1 MIKLIKQL
9 VDYIVWA
16 YNQTHWFTDKEAWWI
31 YRLGAILE
39 TIGWILLI
47 SAIIY
52 RRFNL
57 PYDDAFVSV
66 AGRTHGIFF
75 VAYFGAV
82 IATARS
88 MGWGI
93 WRFAAALIA
102 GMPPFTSIIFE
113 QAMSIQRKRQPVYVA
128 PPANIHDD

>member
-1 MIKLIKQL
+1 MKKYMLDIWG
-9 VDYIVWA
+9 YIVWT

-39 TIGWILLI
+39 TIGWTLLI

-52 RRFNL
+52 RKFDL
-57 PYDDAFVSV
+57 PYDDSFITV
-66 AGRTHGIFF
+66 AGRIHGIFF
-75 VAYFGAV
+75 IAYFGAV

-93 WRFAAALIA
+93 WRLGAALVA

-113 QAMSIQRKRQPVYVA
+113 QVMSIHRKKQPVYVE
-128 PPANIHDD
+128 PPANVTAD